1 MRRGFAPLIVA
12 VFFLFQLTAAAP
24 VKFLLSGRDGR
35 NVIKFISK
43 APLETIEGKTGQI
56 DGTVEVDLADAA
68 TAIGQFEV
76 DLTMV
81 KTGIDLR
88 DQHMREGYLHTDSF
102 PKAAFKLNKVT
113 QSSAKAL
120 VDGQPVEIEV
130 HGELTIHGVTK
141 PVTVSGTVTYLKES
155 EATQA
160 RLPGDLLHIDVGT
173 SILLSDFKVERP
185 QFVLLKVN
193 DKVDLHVDVFATT
206 RYPEPKPEQKKQ

>member
-1 MRRGFAPLIVA
+1 MRRAFAPTAIV
-12 VFFLFQLTAAAP
+12 VLFLVQIAFSAP

-56 DGTVEVDLADAA
+56 DGSVEVDLSDVA
-68 TAIGQFEV
+68 TAAGQFQV
-76 DLTMV
+76 DLTTI
-81 KTGIDLR
+81 KTGIEMR

-102 PKAAFKLNKVT
+102 PKAVFKLAKVT
-113 QSSAKAL
+113 KASQKPL
-120 VDGQPVEIEV
+120 ADGQPVEIEAQ
-130 HGELTIHGVTK
+130 GELTIHGVTK
-141 PVTVSGTVTYLKES
+141 SVNVSGTVTYMKES

-173 SILLSDFKVERP
+173 PILLSDFKVERP
-185 QFVLLKVN
+185 QFVILKVN
-193 DKVDLHVDVFATT
+193 DKVDLRVDVFATT

>member
-1 MRRGFAPLIVA
+1 MRKGLAPALLSIL
-12 VFFLFQLTAAAP
+12 FLFQLTAAAP

-76 DLTMV
+76 DLTAV

-102 PKAAFKLNKVT
+102 PKAAFKILKVT
-113 QSSAKAL
+113 KANPKSL
-120 VDGQPVEIEV
+120 ADGQPVEIEAQ
-130 HGELTIHGVTK
+130 GELTIHGVTK
-141 PVTVSGTVTYLKES
+141 PVAVSGTVTYLKES

-173 SILLSDFKVERP
+173 TILLSDFKVERP
-185 QFVLLKVN
+185 QFVLMKVS
-193 DKVDLHVDVFATT
+193 DRVELRVDVFATT

>member
-1 MRRGFAPLIVA
+1 MRRGFAPAIV
-12 VFFLFQLTAAAP
+12 VILFLVQFTTAAP

-56 DGTVEVDLADAA
+56 DGTIEVDLADVNTAA
-68 TAIGQFEV
+68 GQFEV
-76 DLTMV
+76 DLTSV
-81 KTGIDLR
+81 KTGIEMR

-102 PKAAFKLNKVT
+102 PKAVFKLAKIT
-113 QSSAKAL
+113 KADKKAL
-120 VDGQPVEIEV
+120 ADGQPVQIDAQ
-130 HGELTIHGVTK
+130 GELTIHGVTK

-155 EATQA
+155 EQTQA

-173 SILLSDFKVERP
+173 PILLSDFKVERP
-185 QFVLLKVN
+185 QFVILKVN
-193 DKVDLHVDVFATT
+193 DKVELHVDVFATT

>member
-1 MRRGFAPLIVA
+1 MRRAAPIIAA
-12 VFFLFQLTAAAP
+12 VLFLFQLTAAAP

-56 DGTVEVDLADAA
+56 DGTVEVDLADAGTA
-68 TAIGQFEV
+68 TGQFEV
-76 DLTMV
+76 DLTTV

-102 PKAAFKLNKVT
+102 PKAAFKIVKVT
-113 QSSAKAL
+113 KANPKQL
-120 VDGQPVEIEV
+120 ADGQPVEIEAQ
-130 HGELTIHGVTK
+130 GELTIHGVTK
-141 PVTVSGTVTYLKES
+141 PVAVSGTVTYLKES

-173 SILLSDFKVERP
+173 TILLSDFKVERP
-185 QFVLLKVN
+185 QFVLMKVS
-193 DKVDLHVDVFATT
+193 DKVELRVDVFATT

>member
-1 MRRGFAPLIVA
+1 MRRGFAAATVA
-12 VFFLFQLTAAAP
+12 FLFLFQLAAAAP

-56 DGTVEVDLADAA
+56 DGSVEVDLADAA
-68 TAIGQFEV
+68 TAAGQFEV
-76 DLTMV
+76 DLTSV
-81 KTGIDLR
+81 KTGIEMR

-113 QSSAKAL
+113 KTSARAL
-120 VDGQPVEIEV
+120 ADGQSVEIEAQ
-130 HGELTIHGVTK
+130 GELTIHGVTK
-141 PVTVSGTVTYLKES
+141 PVAVSGTVTYLKES

-173 SILLSDFKVERP
+173 PILLSDFKVERP
-185 QFVLLKVN
+185 QFVLMKVS
-193 DKVDLHVDVFATT
+193 DKVELRVDVFATT
-206 RYPEPKPEQKKQ
+206 RYPEPKAEQKK

>member
-1 MRRGFAPLIVA
+1 MRRRFALAAIA
-12 VFFLFQLTAAAP
+12 VLFLVQLAAAAP
-24 VKFLLSGRDGR
+24 VKFLLSARDGR
-35 NVIKFISK
+35 NIIKFISK

-56 DGTVEVDLADAA
+56 DGAIEVDLTDAA
-68 TAIGQFEV
+68 TATGQFEV

-102 PKAAFKLNKVT
+102 PKAAFKILKVT
-113 QSSAKAL
+113 KANPKSL
-120 VDGQPVEIEV
+120 ADGQPVEIEAQ
-130 HGELTIHGVTK
+130 GELTIHGVTK
-141 PVTVSGTVTYLKES
+141 PVAVSGTVTYLKES

-173 SILLSDFKVERP
+173 TILLSDFKVERP
-185 QFVLLKVN
+185 QFVLMKVS
-193 DKVDLHVDVFATT
+193 DRVELRVDVFATT

>member
-1 MRRGFAPLIVA
+1 MRRGFAPLIVT
-12 VFFLFQLTAAAP
+12 VLFLSQLTAAAP

-56 DGTVEVDLADAA
+56 DGSVEVDLADAA
-68 TAIGQFEV
+68 SATGQFEV
-76 DLTMV
+76 DLTTV
-81 KTGIDLR
+81 KTGIEMR

-102 PKAAFKLNKVT
+102 PKATFKIVKVT
-113 QSSAKAL
+113 KAIPKQL
-120 VDGQPVEIEV
+120 ADGQPVEIEAQ
-130 HGELTIHGVTK
+130 GELTIHGVTK
-141 PVTVSGTVTYLKES
+141 PIAVSGTVTYLKES

-173 SILLSDFKVERP
+173 PILLSDFKVERP
-185 QFVLLKVN
+185 QFVLMKVS
-193 DKVDLHVDVFATT
+193 DKVELRVDVFATT

>member
-1 MRRGFAPLIVA
+1 MRRGFAPLIVT

-43 APLETIEGKTGQI
+43 APLETNEGKTVQI
-56 DGTVEVDLADAA
+56 DGSVEVDLADAA
-68 TAIGQFEV
+68 SAAGQFEV
-76 DLTMV
+76 DLTTV
-81 KTGIDLR
+81 KTGIEMR

-102 PKAAFKLNKVT
+102 PKATFKIVKVT
-113 QSSAKAL
+113 KAIPKQL
-120 VDGQPVEIEV
+120 ADGQPVEIEAQ
-130 HGELTIHGVTK
+130 GELTIHGVTK
-141 PVTVSGTVTYLKES
+141 PIAVSGTVTYLKES

-173 SILLSDFKVERP
+173 PILLSDFKVERP
-185 QFVLLKVN
+185 QFVLMKVS
-193 DKVDLHVDVFATT
+193 DKVELRVDVFATT